1 MNFQGLQA
9 KYRRIF
15 QENAA
20 WKLLRADNAPIIL
33 AFIADLFAEESEV
46 PFGRARVALAAE
58 LEWYREQG
66 IWETETNAGAY
77 LNQWIRA
84 GWLRELDD
92 QITKTDASEVAL
104 RFCRGLDQRSTGTS
118 ASHLRIVQEAVR
130 DFAVAISPNA
140 NERIA
145 LLKDKRTEIMREISA
160 LNAGVVIELTEVQQR
175 ERMREIY
182 HLASVLTGDFR
193 RVEDEIREL
202 DQDIR
207 VQMIESDSTRGD
219 VLLAVMEKEAILAT
233 TDAGGAFEGFFQ
245 LLCDQN
251 RTSEFRSQLQS
262 ILSRPVAR
270 QLSEQQQQFL
280 NHLMRELSR
289 ESERVFKIRR
299 RTEESL
305 RAYIESGAALE
316 NRAVDQLLA
325 QLERMAVELKEGGV
339 KPRTATSLSLSSG
352 AIKISSIDSM
362 RLKPPDEKLDVSNIE
377 EQVNA
382 SSPSA
387 DMLEC
392 LNSVQIQ
399 EVAFRTR
406 NILLACGPM
415 TIASVVQKHPV
426 TAGLEELV
434 AYLRVA
440 KSVGATTLSGKEK
453 VSLEDRQGRQVQASI
468 PKYLLSADLFPESI
482 EELVI

>member
-33 AFIADLFAEESEV
+33 AFISDLFAEESEV
-46 PFGRARVALAAE
+46 PFGRARIALAAE
-58 LEWYREQG
+58 LEWYSEQG
-66 IWETETNAGAY
+66 VWETETNAGAY

-92 QITKTDASEVAL
+92 QITKTDASEIAL
-104 RFCRGLDQRSTGTS
+104 RFCKGLDQRSTGTS

-140 NERIA
+140 NERIT
-145 LLKDKRTEIMREISA
+145 LLEDRKAEIEREISA
-160 LNAGVVIELTEVQQR
+160 LNAGVVVELTEVQQR

-182 HLASVLTGDFR
+182 HLASILTGDFR

-219 VLLAVMEKEAILAT
+219 VLSAVMEKEALLAT

-262 ILSRPVAR
+262 ILSQPVAK

-325 QLERMAVELKEGGV
+325 QLERLAVELKEKGV
-339 KPRTATSLSLSSG
+339 KAAKATSLSLPSG

-362 RLKPPDEKLDVSNIE
+362 RLKQPDEKLDVSNIE
-377 EQVNA
+377 EQKNA
-382 SSPSA
+382 STPSI
-387 DMLEC
+387 DMLKC
-392 LNSVQIQ
+392 LNAVQIQ
-399 EVAFRTR
+399 EVAFRTHKT
-406 NILLACGPM
+406 LLACGPM
-415 TIASVVQKHPV
+415 TIAAVVEKHPMA
-426 TAGLEELV
+426 AGLEELV

-440 KSVGATTLSGKEK
+440 KSVGATTLVGKESVDMK
-453 VSLEDRQGRQVQASI
+453 DTQGAQLQASI
-468 PKYLLSADLFPESI
+468 PIYLLSAEMFPANI
-482 EELVI
+482 KDLVI